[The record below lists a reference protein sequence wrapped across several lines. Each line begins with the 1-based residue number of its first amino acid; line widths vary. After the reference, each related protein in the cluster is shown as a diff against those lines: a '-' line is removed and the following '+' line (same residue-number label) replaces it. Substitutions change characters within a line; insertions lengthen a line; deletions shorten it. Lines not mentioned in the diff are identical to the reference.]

1 MPSPRAGTPRPAR
14 PGPACRARR
23 RRRSRQ
29 FRARQTMLKL
39 PPQRDCGRSH
49 QPGGYGGSGDL
60 LGWPASTSG
69 HHLTSIRLV
78 DQRAHWSRRPQEGEN
93 AIVTSEQRAAMWRQA
108 RGDTVCAELAAAARE
123 WPDRPAYSDRGSAG
137 RNGAGPGWAERDW
150 STLTWRQTREQALQL
165 AAGLV
170 ALGLQPGERVALML
184 PNRVEHVLADL
195 ATVHAGGVPVTF
207 YPTLTAEQVAY
218 QAADCDAR
226 IAVLDGAIELDR

>member
-1 MPSPRAGTPRPAR
+1 MTNEQQA
-14 PGPACRARR
+14 
-23 RRRSRQ
+23 
-29 FRARQTMLKL
+29 
-39 PPQRDCGRSH
+39 
-49 QPGGYGGSGDL
+49 
-60 LGWPASTSG
+60 
-69 HHLTSIRLV
+69 
-78 DQRAHWSRRPQEGEN
+78 
-93 AIVTSEQRAAMWRQA
+93 AIWRQA

-123 WPDRPAYSDRGSAG
+123 WPDLPAYSDRGSAG
-137 RNGAGPGWAERDW
+137 QIGAGPGWAERDW
-150 STLTWRQTREQALQL
+150 STLTWRQVRERALEL

-226 IAVLDGAIELDR
+226 IAVLDGAIELDRWEPVLAQLPGLQHVIVRDPAVCPVAGPFRTWTDFAAL